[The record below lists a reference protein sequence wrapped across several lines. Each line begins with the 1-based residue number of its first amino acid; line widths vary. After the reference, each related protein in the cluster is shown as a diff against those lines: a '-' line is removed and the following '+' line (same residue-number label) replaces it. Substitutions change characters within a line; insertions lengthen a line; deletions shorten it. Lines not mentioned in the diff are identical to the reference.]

1 MTLQVSPAAV
11 TSLSLD
17 SVSLG
22 QVGEKAA
29 GGRACEENGR
39 NEGTWVP
46 ERDGAEERPGRGP
59 ERPLLSQTLG
69 CIKSRPDGMG

>member
-29 GGRACEENGR
+29 GGRACEENRR
-39 NEGTWVP
+39 NV
-46 ERDGAEERPGRGP
+46 GP
-59 ERPLLSQTLG
+59 
-69 CIKSRPDGMG
+69 